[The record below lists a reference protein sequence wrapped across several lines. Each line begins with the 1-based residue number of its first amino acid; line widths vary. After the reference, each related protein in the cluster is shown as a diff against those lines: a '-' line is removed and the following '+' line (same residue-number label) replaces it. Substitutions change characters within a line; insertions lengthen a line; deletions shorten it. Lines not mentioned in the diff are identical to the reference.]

1 MVGTSLALLCPPY
14 RICSPCNCSV
24 FDPPSRRAV
33 YQQRYIELERLDDLE
48 AFLAVIEKGSQA
60 AASRHL
66 RRPLQSLNRSLMAL
80 ERGLGVELVK
90 RTTRRSEPTE
100 AGRVFYE
107 RIKPAVAEIIEA
119 RAEAA
124 NLRGEVLGSLK
135 VGAPILFASSYV
147 APIVSRFLKL
157 YPNVDVELRASD
169 EQVDLVAEGLDIA
182 VRIGDSTD
190 ESLIARRL
198 HALRVVVVGAPSYFA
213 EHGRP
218 KHPGEL
224 EQHACILRAGA
235 EVIDKWPF
243 RIDGRLQSV
252 KVDGRFRSN
261 SAASIRAAASEGTGL
276 ARLPL
281 WQVGDLVAQGALAI
295 ILPEFETEGMP
306 IQLVWPPTRAPL
318 ERVRRFVDFLASSLK
333 TDLL

>member
-1 MVGTSLALLCPPY
+1 M
-14 RICSPCNCSV
+14 
-24 FDPPSRRAV
+24 FDAASERAV
-33 YQQRYIELERLDDLE
+33 YQTRYIELERLDDLE

-80 ERGLGVELVK
+80 ERALGVELVK

-107 RIKPAVAEIIEA
+107 RIKPAVVEIIEA

-124 NLRGEVLGSLK
+124 NLRGEILGPLK
-135 VGAPILFASSYV
+135 VGAPVLFASSYV

-169 EQVDLVAEGLDIA
+169 EQVDLIAEGLDIA
-182 VRIGDSTD
+182 VRIGDSAD

-198 HALRVVVVGAPSYFA
+198 HTLRVVVVGAPSYFA

-218 KHPGEL
+218 QHPGDVG
-224 EQHACILRAGA
+224 QHACILRAGA
-235 EVIDKWPF
+235 EVTDKWPF
-243 RIDGRLQSV
+243 RIDGRLQSIRV
-252 KVDGRFRSN
+252 HGRFRSN
-261 SAASIRAAASEGTGL
+261 SAASIRAAAREGAGL

-281 WQVGDLVAQGALAI
+281 WQINDLVAQGELAI
-295 ILPEFETEGMP
+295 VLPEFEAEGMQ

-318 ERVRRFVDFLASSLK
+318 ERVRRFSDFLASSLK
-333 TDLL
+333 ADLL

>member
-1 MVGTSLALLCPPY
+1 M
-14 RICSPCNCSV
+14 
-24 FDPPSRRAV
+24 
-33 YQQRYIELERLDDLE
+33 DDLE

-80 ERGLGVELVK
+80 ERALGVELVK

-124 NLRGEVLGSLK
+124 NLRGEISGLLK

-147 APIVSRFLKL
+147 APIVGRFLKL

-182 VRIGDSTD
+182 VRIGDSAD

-218 KHPGEL
+218 QHPGDI
-224 EQHACILRAGA
+224 EQHACILRAGT

-252 KVDGRFRSN
+252 RVRGRFRSN
-261 SAASIRAAASEGTGL
+261 SAASIRAAASEGAGL

-281 WQVGDLVAQGALAI
+281 WQISDLVAQGVLAI
-295 ILPEFETEGMP
+295 VLPEFETEGMP

-318 ERVRRFVDFLASSLK
+318 ERVRRCVDFLASSLK

>member
-1 MVGTSLALLCPPY
+1 
-14 RICSPCNCSV
+14 
-24 FDPPSRRAV
+24 
-33 YQQRYIELERLDDLE
+33 LDDLE

-80 ERGLGVELVK
+80 ERALGVELVK

-100 AGRVFYE
+100 AGRLFYE
-107 RIKPAVAEIIEA
+107 RIKPAVVEIIEA

-124 NLRGEVLGSLK
+124 SLRGEISGPLK
-135 VGAPILFASSYV
+135 VGAPVLFASSYV
-147 APIVSRFLKL
+147 APVISRFLEL
-157 YPNVDVELRASD
+157 YPNVDVELRTSD
-169 EQVDLVAEGLDIA
+169 EQVDLVADVLDIA
-182 VRIGDSTD
+182 VRIGESAD

-198 HALRVVVVGAPSYFA
+198 HALRVVTVGAPSYLA
-213 EHGRP
+213 EHGWP
-218 KHPGEL
+218 KQPGDL
-224 EQHACILRAGA
+224 EQHACLLRGGTDVA
-235 EVIDKWPF
+235 DKWPF
-243 RIDGRLQSV
+243 RIDGHVQSI
-252 KVDGRFRSN
+252 KVHGRFRSN
-261 SAASIRAAASEGTGL
+261 SAASVRAAAREGTGL

-295 ILPEFETEGMP
+295 VLPEFETEGMP

-318 ERVRRFVDFLASSLK
+318 ERVRRFVDFLAGSLK

>member
-1 MVGTSLALLCPPY
+1 
-14 RICSPCNCSV
+14 
-24 FDPPSRRAV
+24 
-33 YQQRYIELERLDDLE
+33 LDDLE

-80 ERGLGVELVK
+80 ERALGVELVK

-107 RIKPAVAEIIEA
+107 RIRPAVAEIIEA

-124 NLRGEVLGSLK
+124 NLRGEISGSLK

-169 EQVDLVAEGLDIA
+169 EQVDLAAEGLDIA
-182 VRIGDSTD
+182 VRIGDSED

-198 HALRVVVVGAPSYFA
+198 HALRVVTVGAPSYLA

-218 KHPGEL
+218 QHPRDL
-224 EQHACILRAGA
+224 EQHACILRAGTD
-235 EVIDKWPF
+235 VIDKWPF
-243 RIDGRLQSV
+243 RIDGRPQSV
-252 KVDGRFRSN
+252 KVHGRFR
-261 SAASIRAAASEGTGL
+261 SIRAAASEGIGL

-281 WQVGDLVAQGALAI
+281 WQISDLVAQGGLAI
-295 ILPEFETEGMP
+295 VLPEFETEGMP

-318 ERVRRFVDFLASSLK
+318 KRVRRFVDFLASSLK

>member
-1 MVGTSLALLCPPY
+1 M
-14 RICSPCNCSV
+14 
-24 FDPPSRRAV
+24 
-33 YQQRYIELERLDDLE
+33 ERLDDLE

-80 ERGLGVELVK
+80 ERALGVELVK

-100 AGRVFYE
+100 AGRLFYE
-107 RIKPAVAEIIEA
+107 RIKPAVVEIIEA

-124 NLRGEVLGSLK
+124 SLRGEISGPLK
-135 VGAPILFASSYV
+135 VGAPVLFASSYV
-147 APIVSRFLKL
+147 APVISRFLEL

-169 EQVDLVAEGLDIA
+169 EQVDLVADVLDIA
-182 VRIGDSTD
+182 VRIGESAD

-198 HALRVVVVGAPSYFA
+198 HALRVVTVGAPSYLA
-213 EHGRP
+213 EHGWP
-218 KHPGEL
+218 KQPGDL
-224 EQHACILRAGA
+224 EQHACLLRGGTDVA
-235 EVIDKWPF
+235 DKWPF
-243 RIDGRLQSV
+243 RIDGHVQSI
-252 KVDGRFRSN
+252 KVHGRFRSN
-261 SAASIRAAASEGTGL
+261 SAASIRAAAREGTGL

-295 ILPEFETEGMP
+295 VLPEFETEGML

-318 ERVRRFVDFLASSLK
+318 ERVRRFVDFLAGSLK

>member
-1 MVGTSLALLCPPY
+1 M
-14 RICSPCNCSV
+14 
-24 FDPPSRRAV
+24 
-33 YQQRYIELERLDDLE
+33 ERLDDLE

-80 ERGLGVELVK
+80 ERALGVELVK

-100 AGRVFYE
+100 AGRLFYE
-107 RIKPAVAEIIEA
+107 RIKPAVVEIIEA

-124 NLRGEVLGSLK
+124 SLRGEISGPLK
-135 VGAPILFASSYV
+135 VGAPVLFASSYV
-147 APIVSRFLKL
+147 APVISRFLEL
-157 YPNVDVELRASD
+157 YPNVDVELRTSD
-169 EQVDLVAEGLDIA
+169 EQVDLVADVLDIA
-182 VRIGDSTD
+182 VRIGESAD

-198 HALRVVVVGAPSYFA
+198 HALRVVTVGAPSYLA
-213 EHGRP
+213 EHGWP
-218 KHPGEL
+218 KQPGDL
-224 EQHACILRAGA
+224 EQHACLLRGGTDVA
-235 EVIDKWPF
+235 DKWPF
-243 RIDGRLQSV
+243 RIDGHVQSI
-252 KVDGRFRSN
+252 KVHGRFRSN
-261 SAASIRAAASEGTGL
+261 SAASIRAAAREGTGL

-295 ILPEFETEGMP
+295 VLPEFETEGMP

-318 ERVRRFVDFLASSLK
+318 ERVRRFVDFLAGSLK

>member
-1 MVGTSLALLCPPY
+1 M
-14 RICSPCNCSV
+14 
-24 FDPPSRRAV
+24 FDPPSHGAV
-33 YQQRYIELERLDDLE
+33 YQTRHIELERLDDLE

-80 ERGLGVELVK
+80 ERALGVELVK

-100 AGRVFYE
+100 AGRLFYE
-107 RIKPAVAEIIEA
+107 RIKPAVAEIIGA

-124 NLRGEVLGSLK
+124 NLRGEIQGPWK

-169 EQVDLVAEGLDIA
+169 EQVALVAEGLDIA
-182 VRIGDSTD
+182 VRIGDSAD

-198 HALRVVVVGAPSYFA
+198 HTLRVVIVGAPSYFA

-218 KHPGEL
+218 QHPGDL
-224 EQHACILRAGA
+224 ERHACILRAGA

-243 RIDGRLQSV
+243 RIDGRLQSTRV
-252 KVDGRFRSN
+252 HGRFRSN
-261 SAASIRAAASEGTGL
+261 SAASIRAAAREGAGL

-281 WQVGDLVAQGALAI
+281 WQISDLVAQGALTI
-295 ILPEFETEGMP
+295 VLPEFEPEGMQ

-318 ERVRRFVDFLASSLK
+318 ERVRRFSDFLASSLK

>member
-1 MVGTSLALLCPPY
+1 MGFASLALTAVASAAGLA
-14 RICSPCNCSV
+14 IAACSIHLPEG
-24 FDPPSRRAV
+24 AV

-80 ERGLGVELVK
+80 ERALGVELVK

-107 RIKPAVAEIIEA
+107 RIKPAVAAIIEA
-119 RAEAA
+119 RAEAV
-124 NLRGEVLGSLK
+124 NLRGEISGPLK

-147 APIVSRFLKL
+147 APIVGRFLKL
-157 YPNVDVELRASD
+157 YPSVDVELRASD

-218 KHPGEL
+218 QHPGDL

-235 EVIDKWPF
+235 EVVDKWPF

-252 KVDGRFRSN
+252 KVHGRLRSN

-276 ARLPL
+276 AQLPL
-281 WQVGDLVAQGALAI
+281 WQVSDLVAQGALTI
-295 ILPEFETEGMP
+295 VLPEFETEGMP